1 MTTKNP
7 LSLQPTELTERVA
20 KAIKCEAGDRFVVEV
35 EPDPTASGFDH
46 VTVSGEN
53 TYLIITV
60 GRGVIE
66 LPLHDIPVSG
76 KNRVTATAYFKSMP
90 GTPMAIPHRLE
101 GSLEQWYNN
110 PKTAIEA
117 SFYIYML
124 DNAEKRFSQVAEIM
138 KKSILD

>member
-7 LSLQPTELTERVA
+7 LSLKPIELSERIA
-20 KAIKCEAGDRFVVEV
+20 KAIKCEAGDKFVIEV
-35 EPDPTASGFDH
+35 EADPTASGFDH

-76 KNRVTATAYFKSMP
+76 KNHVKATAYFKSMP
-90 GTPMAIPHRLE
+90 GTPMMIPHRLN
-101 GSLEQWYNN
+101 GTLEQQYDN

-117 SFYIYML
+117 AFYLYML
-124 DNAEKRFSQVAEIM
+124 ENAERMFSQVYEIM
-138 KKSILD
+138 KKSVLG

>member
-7 LSLQPTELTERVA
+7 LSLKPIELSERIA
-20 KAIKCEAGDRFVVEV
+20 KAIKCEAGDKFVIEV
-35 EPDPTASGFDH
+35 EADPTASGFDH

-53 TYLIITV
+53 TYLVITV

-76 KNRVTATAYFKSMP
+76 KNHVKATAYFKSMP
-90 GTPMAIPHRLE
+90 GTPMMIPHRLN
-101 GSLEQWYNN
+101 GTLEQQYDN

-117 SFYIYML
+117 AFYLYML
-124 DNAEKRFSQVAEIM
+124 ENAERMFSQVYEIM
-138 KKSILD
+138 KKSVLG